1 MNKRTQD
8 KRHIR
13 KLISKA
19 LAGDLSQEEKR
30 LLDDWYDEHEKKE
43 AVVFTSLSKKEY
55 KDRLYRKTLSKI
67 KPEKKADESRSRTFI
82 AYIAASILLCIGIG
96 WVLSNHRPADTPT
109 PIQEIQQF
117 QTFENKKGEK
127 RKISLPDGSFIYLN
141 HSSSV
146 RINSNYSQERKVELT
161 GEAYFEV
168 AKNENLPFSIE
179 TQHLIT
185 TVLGTSFIVSSHED
199 AAAVISVNSGKVK
212 VSDKK
217 NEGEVLLTQN
227 QQSIYQEGQ
236 LMVEEISEPEAVFGW
251 VQGKLVFRQ
260 SPLSEIKN
268 LLEDWYGVE
277 VQINGRSKTS
287 CRLTGTYINLSL
299 EDLMEIIQYSINIA
313 YEINGKKLT
322 ITSKDC

>member
-19 LAGDLSQEEKR
+19 LAGKLSQEEKC
-30 LLDDWYDEHEKKE
+30 LLDDWYDGQDKKE
-43 AVVFTSLSKKEY
+43 ALVFTSLSKKEY
-55 KDRLYRKTLSKI
+55 KNRLYLNTLSKI
-67 KPEKKADESRSRTFI
+67 KKEKKAAKSRSWTHVV
-82 AYIAASILLCIGIG
+82 YIAASVLLCIGIG
-96 WVLSNHRPADTPT
+96 WVLSHNAPADMPT
-109 PIQEIQQF
+109 AKPNVQQF

-127 RKISLPDGSFIYLN
+127 RKITLPDGSFIYLN
-141 HSSSV
+141 HNSSV
-146 RINSNYSQERKVELT
+146 KINSNYSQEREVELT

-168 AKNENLPFSIE
+168 ARNENLPFSIE
-179 TQHLIT
+179 TKQLIT

-217 NEGEVLLTQN
+217 NEGEVFLTQN
-227 QQSIYQEGQ
+227 QQSIYQKGQ
-236 LMVEEISEPEAVFGW
+236 LKVEEIREPEAVFGW
-251 VQGKLVFRQ
+251 VQGKLIFRQ
-260 SPLSEIKN
+260 SPLSEIKY

-277 VQINGRSKTS
+277 VQINGQAKTS
-287 CRLTGTYINLSL
+287 CRLTGTYANLSL

-313 YEINGKKLT
+313 YEIHEKKLT